1 MSEWKEYKL
10 GEVYEFASGLSKRA
24 DQFGYGYIF
33 LSFKDVFQNFF
44 IPKKLSSLVNS
55 SEKERNVCSIKRG
68 DIFLTRTSETQEEL
82 GMSSVALTDYP
93 NATFNGFTKRLRPKG
108 NIEIVP
114 EFAGYY
120 FRSPKFR
127 ANVTS
132 MSSITT
138 RASLNNNMLNALKI
152 VVPPTNI
159 QQSIGSIL
167 KSLDDKIDLLRRQ
180 NVTLEKMAETLF
192 RQWFVEEAKEEWK
205 MGKIFD
211 YALHFKDSIHPQ
223 KNKTILY
230 YHYSIPAF
238 DNEKN
243 PICELGKEIQSN
255 KYKVPANCILFSK
268 LNPHKDKRI
277 WLLQNEVDP
286 HAICSTEFQ
295 VILPRRKEHLYFLYG
310 WLSLRDNY
318 NEIASGVGGTSGSHQ
333 RINPNTIYDFQC
345 PLATESVIKNF
356 NTKTEPLFQKQLVNQ
371 AQIRTLT
378 ALRDTLLPQLMSG
391 EVQVKV

>member
-10 GEVYEFASGLSKRA
+10 KDLTTKIGSGSTPR
-24 DQFGYGYIF
+24 GGSNNY
-33 LSFKDVFQNFF
+33 KDVGIPLIRSQNVLDFSFTTTGLAF
-44 IPKKLSSLVNS
+44 I
-55 SEKERNVCSIKRG
+55 
-68 DIFLTRTSETQEEL
+68 DDYQAEEL
-82 GMSSVALTDYP
+82 KGVMVKENDILFNITGDSVA
-93 NATFNGFTKRLRPKG
+93 RCC
-108 NIEIVP
+108 IVP
-114 EFAGYY
+114 KQFLPARVNQHVAIIRTNNLADYKFIFYY
-120 FRSPKFR
+120 LQFLKPDLLIKAEIGATRN
-127 ANVTS
+127 A
-132 MSSITT
+132 ITKV
-138 RASLNNNMLNALKI
+138 MLEDIDILL
-152 VVPPTNI
+152 PPLLI
-159 QQSIGSIL
+159 QTAIASIL
-167 KSLDDKIDLLRRQ
+167 SSLDDKIDLLRRQ
-180 NVTLEKMAETLF
+180 NATLEKMAETLF